1 MPLIVSIF
9 LIACASIGK
18 ALIVVAAGVLL
29 ERRGALTHEV
39 RQGLSKAAASVL
51 VPCLLIDKLSGVVT
65 PAVLATAWP
74 ILPFGLIYV
83 TIGCAFGALV
93 GLGAP
98 QNIRRPVVAACA
110 FANSQ
115 AMPIILIDVIGP
127 ELFGDDGSDLGI
139 SYIGLYMIVYL
150 LLQWTVGA
158 ALLDVPLLSVGGGS
172 TQMVGPMNGHKN
184 GSSSDAIEL
193 PEVEEAPAMEEGGSS
208 RQSRREERRDAA
220 GVSTLLDQTA
230 APRPS
235 AGRVVLAVL
244 RRVAS
249 PPIYGIAIGVTIGLV
264 PPLRSL
270 LVEPHAPLAFV
281 RQAISLLGDA
291 SIPLN
296 TMLLG
301 ASLSHGPTWSAVPK
315 RVVAGVVLTKLA
327 LLPLA
332 ALLVAFILTR
342 ALTNI
347 PPLLLLVILMESATP
362 TANNLMMMTELA
374 GGKASQMMA
383 TVLFAQYLFAPIL
396 LTASLTAFMAFVQS

>member
-1 MPLIVSIF
+1 
-9 LIACASIGK
+9 
-18 ALIVVAAGVLL
+18 
-29 ERRGALTHEV
+29 
-39 RQGLSKAAASVL
+39 
-51 VPCLLIDKLSGVVT
+51 
-65 PAVLATAWP
+65 
-74 ILPFGLIYV
+74 
-83 TIGCAFGALV
+83 
-93 GLGAP
+93 
-98 QNIRRPVVAACA
+98 
-110 FANSQ
+110 
-115 AMPIILIDVIGP
+115 
-127 ELFGDDGSDLGI
+127 
-139 SYIGLYMIVYL
+139 
-150 LLQWTVGA
+150 
-158 ALLDVPLLSVGGGS
+158 
-172 TQMVGPMNGHKN
+172 
-184 GSSSDAIEL
+184 
-193 PEVEEAPAMEEGGSS
+193 MEEGGSS

-383 TVLFAQYLFAPIL
+383 TVFDGITRHNPEGLWFRRYAQAEGFKAAVQWRDSGRPIPEGDEARAAIRDL
-396 LTASLTAFMAFVQS
+396 DNRARG